1 MRTASL
7 AGECRRDFWRAR
19 LLQPEMETPAQIQ
32 RPVLK
37 RLIPFLAVAAVALG
51 LGALAVPG
59 KPAEARKGKGAQDPP
74 PPNIVLIMTDDQTAS
89 TVTPEVMPKL
99 SKLIIDHGT
108 SFSDYVVTTPLC
120 CPSRATTITGQYG
133 HNNGVLRNDY
143 DRLLGKR
150 NTLPVW
156 LQQAGY
162 RTAHVGKFMNAYERS
177 AKTPQTVAPGWD
189 LWFTQLEKR
198 RYYNW
203 KASKNGRKLR
213 YGSADNEHLTEV
225 TNRRARAW
233 AGKLARKKDPF
244 YLQLDYYAPHG
255 GAGRDD
261 RCNAAP
267 VPAPRDEGFF
277 DGVEAPQPPSFNEA
291 DVSDKPEFIR
301 SRPLLDEDDIER
313 INQRYR
319 CTIEALR
326 GVDRGI
332 AKVHRRIAKAG
343 ELDQTV
349 FIFTS
354 DNGYFFGEHRI
365 PKGKSHPY
373 DENVRMP
380 LTVLVPPAYRNEA
393 PVASTSDTAVA
404 NVDLAPTITD
414 LAGAPPCRNSRRCR
428 TMDGRSLMPLLDG
441 TGGFPADRGF
451 VIELFDCSYRAVR
464 TEGQF
469 YLEHGKGPV
478 NPGGGC
484 RPTEIEH
491 YDLDSD
497 PFQLENLYPAPRR
510 SAAGKRQ
517 LELAEQMG
525 VLRTCAG
532 IPGRDPLP
540 DSGVYCE

>member
-1 MRTASL
+1 MVGGR
-7 AGECRRDFWRAR
+7 RRDFWRVR
-19 LLQPEMETPAQIQ
+19 LLQPTMERSAQIQ
-32 RPVLK
+32 FPVLK
-37 RLIPFLAVAAVALG
+37 RLLPFVVVTLVALG
-51 LGALAVPG
+51 LGSLAAPG
-59 KPAEARKGKGAQDPP
+59 ERAEARKGKAAKDPP
-74 PPNIVLIMTDDQTAS
+74 PPNVVLIMTDDQTAA
-89 TVTPEVMPKL
+89 TVTPEVMPNL
-99 SKLIIDHGT
+99 FDLIVDPGT

-143 DRLLGKR
+143 DRLRGKR

-156 LQQAGY
+156 LQRVGY

-177 AKTPQTVAPGWD
+177 AKTPETVPPGWD

-203 KASKNGRKLR
+203 KASKNGRRLR
-213 YGSADNEHLTEV
+213 FGTADKDHLTEV
-225 TNRRARAW
+225 TNRRSRRW
-233 AGKLARKKDPF
+233 AAKLTRKKDPF
-244 YLQLDYYAPHG
+244 YLQVDFYAPHG
-255 GAGRDD
+255 AAGRDES
-261 RCNAAP
+261 CNAGP
-267 VPAPRDEGFF
+267 VPAPRDEGAFA
-277 DGVEAPQPPSFNEA
+277 GLEAPQGPSFNEA

-301 SRPLLDEDDIER
+301 SRPLLDDEAIAQ
-313 INQRYR
+313 INKRYR
-319 CTIEALR
+319 CTLESLL

-332 AKVHRRIAKAG
+332 AGIHKRIAKAG
-343 ELDQTV
+343 ELDQTI

-380 LTVLVPPAYRNEA
+380 LTVVVPPAYRNDA
-393 PVASTSDTAVA
+393 PVSPTNDTAIA
-404 NVDLAPTITD
+404 NIDLAPTIAD
-414 LAGAPPCRNSRRCR
+414 LAGAVPCRNSRRCR

-441 TGGFPADRGF
+441 TGGFPADRAF
-451 VIELFDCSYRAVR
+451 LIELFDCSYRAVR
-464 TEGQF
+464 TEGQY

-491 YDLDSD
+491 YDLDAD
-497 PFQLENLYPAPRR
+497 PFQLDNLYPAPRR
-510 SAAGKRQ
+510 SAAGRVQ
-517 LELAEQMG
+517 LKLAKQIGELTACG
-525 VLRTCAG
+525 G

-540 DSGVYCE
+540 KSGVYCE